1 MPISFWLIQ
10 LIGLVGSV
18 ISFTSLQSGS
28 RTKILSLQIL
38 CCVLWVVHYALL
50 GAYTGVLINILA
62 LGRAVVC
69 AFNDRPWAKSP
80 LWLAFFLVC
89 YAVSPLLTWDGPHC
103 LLLGLA
109 MMLTTLALWVRN
121 MPLTRLLFLLNSPL
135 VFTYNLMAGS
145 FACAAIEVVAFSSFL
160 LAVWRFDIRR
170 KGAGE
175 PARPSP

>member
-50 GAYTGVLINILA
+50 GAYTGVLINILG

-69 AFNDRPWAKSP
+69 AFNDRPWAKNP

-89 YAVSPLLTWDGPHC
+89 YAVSPLLTWNGPYC
-103 LLLGLA
+103 LLLGGA
-109 MMLTTLALWVRN
+109 MMLTTVALWTHN
-121 MPLTRLLFLLNSPL
+121 MRLTRLLYLFNSPL
-135 VFTYNLMAGS
+135 VLVYNLIAQS
-145 FACAAIEVVAFSSFL
+145 YSSAAIEVVAFLSFL
-160 LAVWRFDIRR
+160 LAVWRFDIR
-170 KGAGE
+170 KQ
-175 PARPSP
+175 PCKS